1 MARIEKKSS
10 ERKAKKAVYKT
21 VEELQKLYPDSWV
34 LLEKPEFHKKKAGI
48 AGGIFHYKHKVR
60 SKVFEKATQL
70 GLQRISVIYTGG
82 KLDDVNFMPF
92 IV

>member
-34 LLEKPEFHKKKAGI
+34 LLENPVSNKKNTLFV
-48 AGGIFHYKHKVR
+48 GGIFHYKHKVR